1 MASPEQ
7 STSANSNTPPSSND
21 NEEQKTAS
29 NNDKDSGYEC
39 NICLETA
46 RNAVLS
52 LCGHLFCWPCI
63 HQWLETRAH
72 NPTCPVCKSSIS
84 SEKLIPIYG
93 RNANQTDP
101 RNTVPP
107 RPAGTREE
115 PRQNRN
121 FGFGEGVN
129 FQMSFGFGAFPFGLF
144 QTTFAT
150 NNSDHTY
157 TPPPPNT
164 ADHQQQE
171 FLSRLFLG
179 IALAVILFIIF
190 T

>member
-1 MASPEQ
+1 MESTERASSE
-7 STSANSNTPPSSND
+7 NDNVPPSSHSND
-21 NEEQKTAS
+21 EKKTSS

-63 HQWLETRAH
+63 HQWLETRAQ

-84 SEKLIPIYG
+84 RDKLIPIYG
-93 RNANQTDP
+93 RNSPQTDP
-101 RNTVPP
+101 RDTVPP

-115 PRQNRN
+115 ARQNRN

-144 QTTFAT
+144 QTTFNTA
-150 NNSDHTY
+150 NPDYNY
-157 TPPPPNT
+157 TPPPPNSPEY
-164 ADHQQQE
+164 QQQE
-171 FLSRLFLG
+171 LLSRVFLG
-179 IALAVILFIIF
+179 IALAVILFILF